1 LSTIAG
7 LASLVSYPALL
18 AAGLP
23 APAATM
29 TNTVALVFATVGGAA
44 GSRPELAGQSGLV
57 RRLALAAALGGAV
70 GAGLL
75 LVTPPGVFERIVP
88 FLVAAGALVLL
99 LQPRIRARAA
109 ASGPVPPA
117 AVRAG
122 TFLVGVYAGYFGAA
136 AGVLMLALL
145 LVGEPVTVHQGN
157 ALKTVFVGAANVVA
171 GLGFALFGPVRWA
184 AVVPLA
190 AGALAGSWTGPAI
203 ARRLPTAV
211 LRTAIGV
218 AGLLLALALALDAY

>member
-1 LSTIAG
+1 
-7 LASLVSYPALL
+7 
-18 AAGLP
+18 
-23 APAATM
+23 
-29 TNTVALVFATVGGAA
+29 
-44 GSRPELAGQSGLV
+44 
-57 RRLALAAALGGAV
+57 
-70 GAGLL
+70 
-75 LVTPPGVFERIVP
+75 
-88 FLVAAGALVLL
+88 
-99 LQPRIRARAA
+99 
-109 ASGPVPPA
+109 
-117 AVRAG
+117 
-122 TFLVGVYAGYFGAA
+122 
-136 AGVLMLALL
+136 LL

-211 LRTAIGV
+211 LRTGIGV